1 MVDEITTWVLA
12 SVAGAEVS
20 RLEALLGGVSES
32 TQNLQ
37 GRLAE
42 AEVAFAT
49 FESVKAVSELYAPVD
64 MTIVSVN
71 EQLAEQPEMVNE
83 DPLGQGYFVAVNVL
97 DESQISDLMNLE
109 DYEAMAKS
117 GG

>member
-1 MVDEITTWVLA
+1 MKKDGEYAVGISEFAVQELGDITFVELP
-12 SVAGAEVS
+12 SVGAEFS
-20 RLEALLGGVSES
+20 RG
-32 TQNLQ
+32 
-37 GRLAE
+37 
-42 AEVAFAT
+42 VAFAT
-49 FESVKAVSELYAPVD
+49 VESVKAVSELYAPVD